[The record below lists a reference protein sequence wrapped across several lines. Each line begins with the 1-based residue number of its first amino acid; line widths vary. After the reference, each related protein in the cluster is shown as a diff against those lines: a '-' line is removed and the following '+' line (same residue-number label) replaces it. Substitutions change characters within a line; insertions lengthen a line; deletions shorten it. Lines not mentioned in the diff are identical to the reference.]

1 MGSLSSRSPAGR
13 RFAPYAVRD
22 AVLYARRSSSAC
34 FPGSTVV
41 QLGSFWTLP
50 ELNWRYL
57 IRRRVGGNVDVYLGM
72 SYCVLSILR
81 CAYEAGRRP

>member
-1 MGSLSSRSPAGR
+1 M
-13 RFAPYAVRD
+13 
-22 AVLYARRSSSAC
+22 
-34 FPGSTVV
+34 V

-81 CAYEAGRRP
+81 CAYEVGRRP